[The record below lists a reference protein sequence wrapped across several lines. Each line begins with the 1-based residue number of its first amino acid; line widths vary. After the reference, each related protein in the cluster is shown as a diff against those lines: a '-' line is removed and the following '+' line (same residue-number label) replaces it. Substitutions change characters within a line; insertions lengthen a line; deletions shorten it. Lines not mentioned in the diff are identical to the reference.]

1 MFTGIVQ
8 DQGKIVSIE
17 PTGEFVRLKFATAM
31 SLDDVTVGDSI
42 CVNGVCLT
50 VTHLEKGH
58 GQFWADASP
67 ETLRVSTLGSLR
79 VGSVANLE
87 KALRLG
93 DRLGGHI
100 VSGHIDGVGVITD
113 KKPVGSGFSLGV
125 DAPSGRYLVEK
136 GSVAVDGVSL
146 TVNRVEQ
153 NRFWVMIIPHTS
165 IRTGLTEKKI
175 GDRVNIEYDMIA
187 KYIEKFVSNQKMN
200 AGITEDTLREYG
212 FV

>member
-8 DQGKIVSIE
+8 EQGTIVGLQHKS
-17 PTGEFVRLKFATAM
+17 EFVTLKFATAM
-31 SLDDVTVGDSI
+31 ALDDVNIGDSI

-50 VTHLEKGH
+50 VTHLDESR

-67 ETLRVSTLGSLR
+67 ETLRVSTLGTLPA
-79 VGSVANLE
+79 GASVNLE

-100 VSGHIDGVGVITD
+100 VTGHIDCVGTIAE
-113 KKPVGSGFSLGV
+113 KRPVGSGYGLAISV
-125 DAPSGRYLVEK
+125 PSAKYLVEK

-146 TVNRVEQ
+146 TVNSVEQ
-153 NRFWVMIIPHTS
+153 NIFWVMIIPHTS
-165 IRTGLTEKKI
+165 VRTGLTEKKI

-187 KYIEKFVSNQKMN
+187 KYIEKFVSNQKRN
-200 AGITEDTLREYG
+200 SGINEDTLREYG

>member
-1 MFTGIVQ
+1 MFTGIIQ
-8 DQGKIVSIE
+8 DQGTIVGRQARSQ
-17 PTGEFVRLKFATAM
+17 FVTLKFATTMA
-31 SLDDVTVGDSI
+31 LHDVNVGDSI

-50 VTHLEKGH
+50 VTHIDETH

-67 ETLRVSTLGSLR
+67 ETLRVSTLGTLLP
-79 VGSVANLE
+79 GASVNLE

-100 VSGHIDGVGVITD
+100 VTGHIDCVGSIAERRS
-113 KKPVGSGFSLGV
+113 VGSGYSFAI
-125 DAPSGRYLVEK
+125 DAPSSKYLVEK

-146 TVNRVEQ
+146 TVNSVEQ

-187 KYIEKFVSNQKMN
+187 KYIEKFVSNRETN
-200 AGITEDTLREYG
+200 SRIDEDTLRKYG

>member
-1 MFTGIVQ
+1 MFTGIIQ
-8 DQGKIVSIE
+8 DQGKIVGIE
-17 PTGEFVRLKFATAM
+17 PMGEFVRLKFSAAM
-31 SLDDVTVGDSI
+31 SLDDVNIGDSI

-50 VTHLEKGH
+50 VTHLEKDR

-87 KALRLG
+87 KALRVG

-100 VSGHIDGVGVITD
+100 VSGHIDGVGVIAD
-113 KKPVGSGFSLGV
+113 KRPVGSGFSLAV

-146 TVNRVEQ
+146 TVNRVEH

-187 KYIEKFVSNQKMN
+187 KYIEKFVTNQKVN
-200 AGITEDTLREYG
+200 SGITEDTLREYG